1 VSQVQVRAKD
11 LKSQMGSMA
20 AQSTNELPTASFVLS
35 LIGGLLIL
43 AGVGMMITFSFG
55 TPYYGMM
62 GGYYGMMGGY
72 YGMMQG
78 FGYGG
83 WFYGAA
89 AIGLVSGIIVLIGA
103 VMIYVRPSKA
113 PTWGL
118 LVLIFSIISL
128 VGMGGFFLGVILGIV
143 GGILGLT
150 WHPQAS
156 LASSGGV

>member
-1 VSQVQVRAKD
+1 
-11 LKSQMGSMA
+11 MA
-20 AQSTNELPTASFVLS
+20 VQSTSEIPTASFILS

-43 AGVGMMITFSFG
+43 AGVGMMMTFSFG

-62 GGYYGMMGGY
+62 GGYNGMMGGY

-103 VMIYVRPSKA
+103 AMIYVRPSKA
-113 PTWGL
+113 PMWGL
-118 LVLIFSIISL
+118 LVLIFSIISFI
-128 VGMGGFFLGVILGIV
+128 GMGGFFLGAILGVV
-143 GGILGLT
+143 GGILALT
-150 WHPQAS
+150 WHTHARQAN